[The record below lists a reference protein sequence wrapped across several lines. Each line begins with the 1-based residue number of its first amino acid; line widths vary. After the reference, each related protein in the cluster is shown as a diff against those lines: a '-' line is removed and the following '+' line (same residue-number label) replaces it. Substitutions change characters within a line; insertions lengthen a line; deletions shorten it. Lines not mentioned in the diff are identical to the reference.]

1 MNLEQIDTS
10 TTAGKAEQQRA
21 RRAVRTAIE
30 KGQMVRPSNCER
42 CGCNPGFRVDGRAL
56 VQGHHHD
63 YSRPLDI
70 EWICQKCHRLETP
83 LALGEKNGQARLNW
97 ELVAEAKR
105 LRQSG
110 MSFSKIADAVGVSRW
125 TAARA
130 IKGVHWASEQ

>member
-10 TTAGKAEQQRA
+10 TTAGKAVKQRA

-30 KGQMVRPSNCER
+30 KGHMVRPSNCER
-42 CGCNPGFRVDGRAL
+42 CGCDPGCGVDGRAL

-63 YSRPLDI
+63 YSKPLDI
-70 EWICQKCHRLETP
+70 EWICHKCHRLETP

-97 ELVAEAKR
+97 NLVAEAKK
-105 LRQSG
+105 LRNDG
-110 MSFSKIADAVGVSRW
+110 MSFSNIAKAVGVSKW

-130 IKGVHWASEQ
+130 IKGVHWASSQ